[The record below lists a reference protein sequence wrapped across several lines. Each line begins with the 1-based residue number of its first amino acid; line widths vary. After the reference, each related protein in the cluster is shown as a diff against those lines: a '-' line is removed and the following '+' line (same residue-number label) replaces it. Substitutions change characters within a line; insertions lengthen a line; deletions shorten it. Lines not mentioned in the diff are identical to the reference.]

1 MNKVNEAS
9 PANKVSDVERVVMLP
24 HLVNRGDGVDG
35 HYCICRMHPKGY
47 RETWDEEQQKW
58 CSAGTVFK
66 LGKAT

>member
-1 MNKVNEAS
+1 MDNLKNDSALE
-9 PANKVSDVERVVMLP
+9 LP

-47 RETWDEEQQKW
+47 RETWDEELKKW

-66 LGKAT
+66 LGKAKMNLGV